1 MPNSSSST
9 LYRSALGIFL
19 AAACL
24 LVWLSLGVGIIGQDG
39 DPANRMYFGVLAVG
53 FLGGALARFR
63 PRGMAHALF
72 ATALAQAFVTAIAL
86 AAGMGLPYSG
96 PAEILALNGFF
107 IALFGAS
114 GWLFRRAGRTSGQH
128 INRAA

>member
-1 MPNSSSST
+1 MPISSSST
-9 LYRSALGIFL
+9 LYRFALGIFL

-53 FLGGALARFR
+53 FLGSALARFQ

-72 ATALAQAFVTAIAL
+72 ATALAQALVTVIAL

-114 GWLFRRAGRTSGQH
+114 GWLFRRASRTSGQH
-128 INRAA
+128 INRVA